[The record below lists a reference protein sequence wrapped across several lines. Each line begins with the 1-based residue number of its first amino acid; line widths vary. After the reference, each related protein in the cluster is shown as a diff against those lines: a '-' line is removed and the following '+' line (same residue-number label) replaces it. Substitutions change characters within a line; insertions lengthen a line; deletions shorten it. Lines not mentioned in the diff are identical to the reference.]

1 MISLFQVLERDQI
14 EDLDRSFRSAV
25 LENLMAESISLIPTD
40 KARLLIAEIKADNS
54 DILTGDKSYMLLKV
68 APIEDLKQM
77 NTEQVYL
84 FSEAIK
90 LEQLELVGGEK
101 LEVLMD
107 GIQTQD
113 LSSLDKLKVHRMSEL
128 ISDNGLSSLE
138 DSKKAI
144 VLSKINAD
152 FIVYGTDG
160 SPTIPSA
167 STKTY
172 AFADTGTI
180 EQQKQP
186 GLVMAEIIKAGG
198 FSVFPAQS
206 D

>member
-1 MISLFQVLERDQI
+1 
-14 EDLDRSFRSAV
+14 
-25 LENLMAESISLIPTD
+25 
-40 KARLLIAEIKADNS
+40 
-54 DILTGDKSYMLLKV
+54 
-68 APIEDLKQM
+68 
-77 NTEQVYL
+77 
-84 FSEAIK
+84 
-90 LEQLELVGGEK
+90 
-101 LEVLMD
+101 MD

-113 LSSLDKLKVHRMSEL
+113 LSRLDKLKVHKMSSL
-128 ISDNGLSSLE
+128 ISDNVLSSLE

-152 FIVYGTDG
+152 FIEYGTDG

-167 STKTY
+167 STKTS

-198 FSVFPAQS
+198 FSVFPAQV